1 MKLSAILSGYSQ
13 DLNDAQAI
21 TWPTSQLL
29 SWYQEGVA
37 LIATAVPERAYK
49 RVIVEIQTCQEV
61 IEVCA
66 CENIHS
72 VIGLCDEYGRV
83 TKRLREVSFDEAIT
97 LPPKGYSG
105 TTKAYT
111 PDSYAVD
118 RRLNMV
124 QVFKAPPPNYKGY
137 LLIECLP
144 KNVPVPRLDDDVE
157 LTNTELAIVRQWVL
171 WSARMVDDLDA
182 NANTTAAAHKAMFE
196 QLLKVYEASV
206 KEQMRK
212 D

>member
-1 MKLSAILSGYSQ
+1 MKISAILSGYSQ

-37 LIATAVPERAYK
+37 LLATAVPEKAYK
-49 RVIVEIQTCQEV
+49 RVIVPIQPCQEV
-61 IEVCA
+61 TEVCA

-83 TKRLREVSFDEAIT
+83 TKRLREVSFDEAT
-97 LPPKGYSG
+97 ALPPKRYTGP
-105 TTKAYT
+105 TTAYA

-124 QVFKAPPPNYKGY
+124 QVFKAPPPNYVGY
-137 LLIECLP
+137 LLLECLP
-144 KNVPVPRLDDDVE
+144 KQSAPLSFDSETD
-157 LTNTELAIVRQWVL
+157 LSNTELAIVRQWVL

-182 NANTTAAAHKAMFE
+182 TANTSAAAHKAMFE
-196 QLLKVYEASV
+196 QLLGLYAKSTQAQMV
-206 KEQMRK
+206 KE
-212 D
+212 